1 MKLKHILC
9 HHQIIQVKKKV
20 QEEYEKR
27 LAGYKKRKRMCLDM
41 LDAIL
46 ENYPKTKKQ
55 LYEEVGLETDEDVGF
70 TLT

>member
-1 MKLKHILC
+1 M
-9 HHQIIQVKKKV
+9 KKKV

-27 LAGYKKRKRMCLDM
+27 LTVYKKRKRMCLDM

>member
-1 MKLKHILC
+1 
-9 HHQIIQVKKKV
+9 VKKKV
-20 QEEYEKR
+20 QKEYEKR
-27 LAGYKKRKRMCLDM
+27 LATYKKRKRMCLDM

-70 TLT
+70 TLI

>member
-1 MKLKHILC
+1 M
-9 HHQIIQVKKKV
+9 KKKV

-27 LAGYKKRKRMCLDM
+27 LATYKKRKRMCLDM

-70 TLT
+70 TLI

>member
-1 MKLKHILC
+1 M
-9 HHQIIQVKKKV
+9 KKKV
-20 QEEYEKR
+20 QKEYEKR
-27 LAGYKKRKRMCLDM
+27 LATYKKRKRMCLDM

-70 TLT
+70 TLI